1 MDIPSNRESFKGR
14 TGVSFD
20 PFSAAQT
27 ASEFSINLLL
37 NSERLNRIKVQSS
50 INSSRFNL
58 NKLFD
63 DILSSTFG
71 KNHKDEYLN
80 EIQHIINTNIL
91 TYLLKITIDKNAFVQ
106 VQNTANKYINL
117 ISNNYFKSS
126 KVHYEDYQ
134 FIIKDFKINPE
145 SYKGKISKKIPD
157 GSPIGSESCN
167 YY

>member
-1 MDIPSNRESFKGR
+1 MPCCFKK
-14 TGVSFD
+14 D
-20 PFSAAQT
+20 P
-27 ASEFSINLLL
+27 
-37 NSERLNRIKVQSS
+37 IKSV
-50 INSSRFNL
+50 N
-58 NKLFD
+58 D
-63 DILSSTFG
+63 DKRNYYLKAMGII
-71 KNHKDEYLN
+71 KDT
-80 EIQHIINTNIL
+80 EITRK
-91 TYLLKITIDKNAFVQ
+91 KITIDKNAFVQ

-167 YY
+167 YF

>member
-1 MDIPSNRESFKGR
+1 M
-14 TGVSFD
+14 
-20 PFSAAQT
+20 
-27 ASEFSINLLL
+27 L
-37 NSERLNRIKVQSS
+37 
-50 INSSRFNL
+50 
-58 NKLFD
+58 
-63 DILSSTFG
+63 
-71 KNHKDEYLN
+71 KDEYLN

-145 SYKGKISKKIPD
+145 NYKGKISKKIPD